1 MRGEKVA
8 RKRLG
13 DLLRDREHVSPI
25 DLEHAIQ
32 EQSAQNGMLGE
43 ILLSSGKVKKHD
55 LIAALE
61 EVTRTKY
68 VDCTTAHPEPV
79 AIGMVPRAIAEK
91 YCVLP
96 LQMNDRN
103 LQIAMAEPQNLLALD
118 ELRFLTG
125 TQIQPRLGF
134 RSEILSAIP
143 AAYGESFSA
152 EWSGENPAEE
162 VQFIST
168 SSSETAQ
175 AAMREFQAEMRGAHT
190 PAVDLVSNIIRV
202 AATKKASDI
211 HIEQNVSDATV
222 RIRVDGVLR
231 ELARIPG
238 DLRLQLVSRIKIL
251 SDMDIAERRISQ
263 DGRFLANIGGR
274 QVDLRVSTL
283 PTQYGEKVVIR
294 LLDASAATVAFE
306 NLGFSRKNSEQ
317 LYKLLA
323 APQGMILVTGPTGSG
338 KSTTLY
344 SALNFLKSPRVN
356 ITTIED
362 PVEYVIEGVN
372 QVQVNAK
379 AGRTFASCL
388 RSMLRQ
394 DPNVVMV
401 GEIRDGETAEIGLT
415 AAQTGHLVLST
426 LHTNDSISAIARLL
440 DLDVPSFL
448 IASSVTAVVAQR
460 LVRKLCSCR
469 NEAPMSRDLAF
480 RMRGAGFDR
489 IADKMYIPVGCS
501 ACEKTGYK
509 GRVGIY
515 EVLVLNEQIRGVIRD
530 GAKERDMRA
539 FARLSGFEPMG
550 ADALSK
556 LNAGVTTLEE
566 IMRVVPL
573 QKAQQPS
580 CGDCSQVL
588 CDNFRYCP
596 GCGVN
601 LPDNSVASAL
611 AISAGL

>member
-1 MRGEKVA
+1 VA

-13 DLLRDREHVSPI
+13 DLLRDREHVSTV

-152 EWSGENPAEE
+152 EWSGESSAEE

-190 PAVDLVSNIIRV
+190 PAVELVSNIIRV
-202 AATKKASDI
+202 AANKKASDI

-231 ELARIPG
+231 ELARVPG

-251 SDMDIAERRISQ
+251 SDMDISERRISQ
-263 DGRFLANIGGR
+263 DGRFLANVGGR

-469 NEAPMSRDLAF
+469 DEAPMSRELAF
-480 RMRGAGFDR
+480 RIRGAGFDR
-489 IADKMYIPVGCS
+489 IGDKMFIPVGCA

-601 LPDNSVASAL
+601 LPDNSVTSAL

>member
-1 MRGEKVA
+1 MRGKKVA

-13 DLLRDREHVSPI
+13 DLLRDREHVSPV
-25 DLEHAIQ
+25 DLEHAIE
-32 EQSAQNGMLGE
+32 EQLAQNGMLGE

-96 LQMNDRN
+96 LQINDRQ

-143 AAYGESFSA
+143 AAYGDSFTA
-152 EWSGENPAEE
+152 DWRGENPSED

-175 AAMREFQAEMRGAHT
+175 AAMREFQAEQRGAHT
-190 PAVDLVSNIIRV
+190 PAVELVSNIIRI
-202 AATKKASDI
+202 AAQKKASDI

-231 ELARIPG
+231 EVARVPG
-238 DLRLQLVSRIKIL
+238 DLRLQLISRIKIL

-274 QVDLRVSTL
+274 QIDLRVSTL
-283 PTQYGEKVVIR
+283 PTQYGEKAVIR

-372 QVQVNAK
+372 QVQVNTK
-379 AGRTFASCL
+379 AGRTFAACL

-469 NEAPMSRDLAF
+469 NEAPMSRELAY
-480 RMRGAGFDR
+480 RMRGVGFDR
-489 IADKMYIPVGCS
+489 IGDKMFIPVGCA

-515 EVLVLNEQIRGVIRD
+515 EVLVLNEQIRSVIRD

-556 LNAGVTTLEE
+556 LNAGVTTLDE

-573 QKAQQPS
+573 QIAQQPT

-588 CDNFRYCP
+588 CENFRYCP
-596 GCGVN
+596 NCGVN
-601 LPDNSVASAL
+601 VPDSSTTSAL
-611 AISAGL
+611 AMSAGL

>member
-1 MRGEKVA
+1 LGAKVA

-13 DLLRDREHVSPI
+13 DLLRDREHVSPV
-25 DLEHAIQ
+25 DLEQAIQ
-32 EQSAQNGMLGE
+32 EQSLQNTLRGE
-43 ILLSSGKVKKHD
+43 ILLSSGKVKKPD
-55 LIAALE
+55 LVAALE
-61 EVTRTKY
+61 EITRTKY
-68 VDCTTAHPEPV
+68 VDCTTAHPEPA
-79 AIGMVPRAIAEK
+79 AIALVPKAIAEK

-96 LQMNDRN
+96 LRIHDRQ
-103 LQIAMAEPQNLLALD
+103 LQVAMAEPQNLLALD
-118 ELRFLTG
+118 ELRFITG
-125 TQIQPRLGF
+125 SQVESRLGF
-134 RSEILSAIP
+134 KSEILAGLR
-143 AAYGESFSA
+143 AAYQESFA
-152 EWSGENPAEE
+152 EDWVSEGSSQEE
-162 VQFIST
+162 VQFISA

-190 PAVDLVSNIIRV
+190 PAVELVSNIIR
-202 AATKKASDI
+202 AAASKKASDI
-211 HIEQNVSDATV
+211 HIEQNVSDATI

-231 ELARIPG
+231 ELARVPG

-263 DGRFLANIGGR
+263 DGRFLANIGGH
-274 QVDLRVSTL
+274 QIDLRVSTL

-317 LYKLLA
+317 LYQLLA

-372 QVQVNAK
+372 QVQVNSK

-401 GEIRDGETAEIGLT
+401 GEIRDGETAEIALT

-469 NEAPMSRDLAF
+469 NEAPISREHAF
-480 RMRGAGFDR
+480 RMRRAGFDR
-489 IADKMYIPVGCS
+489 LGDRMYVPVGCT

-515 EVLVLNEQIRGVIRD
+515 EVLVLNEQIRSVIRE
-530 GAKERDMRA
+530 GAKERDMRS
-539 FARLSGFEPMG
+539 FARLAGFEPMG
-550 ADALSK
+550 ADALVK

-566 IMRVVPL
+566 ILRVVPL
-573 QKAQQPS
+573 QVSQQPT

-596 GCGVN
+596 SCGVN
-601 LPDNSVASAL
+601 LPDNSTTSAL
-611 AISAGL
+611 AMSAL